1 MGVAEERRE
10 RLARMRLYLITGDR
24 GDEVETARIVE
35 AALEGGATVIQLRK
49 KSMPMLEQYRLALAL
64 RILTREHEALLII
77 NDHVDLAIA
86 ADADGVHLGQ
96 DDLPPDA
103 VRALPGF
110 EGRLIGR
117 STPNLAQAQLPVPD
131 GVSLLELL
139 EQLDVQ
145 PSRVV
150 VEHNREI
157 RRRDDF
163 DKTQVH
169 AGDELELVYFVGG
182 GAGDDALVVGGRSLR
197 SRLIHGTGKFASN
210 EVLARCLTAAQP
222 DMITVAIRR
231 LNLEGGRSEL
241 EGVDL
246 RRYTLLPNTAG
257 ATTAEGAVR
266 LARLARAAGFS
277 DFIKVEVIGD
287 QDTLL
292 PDPQGTLEATRQLV
306 KEGFIVMAYT
316 SDDVVQA
323 IRLYEAGAA
332 AVMPGA
338 APLGT
343 TLGLQNLLNLELI
356 VSKVQVPVIVDAGL
370 GVPSEAA
377 RCLEVCAASVLVNT
391 ATARAQN
398 PPEMARAFADAVV
411 AGRRAFRAG
420 RAHIGLKAVASS
432 PVEGLP
438 V

>member
-1 MGVAEERRE
+1 MSDVTVTLNGKPRKVP
-10 RLARMRLYLITGDR
+10 
-24 GDEVETARIVE
+24 
-35 AALEGGATVIQLRK
+35 EGI
-49 KSMPMLEQYRLALAL
+49 
-64 RILTREHEALLII
+64 
-77 NDHVDLAIA
+77 
-86 ADADGVHLGQ
+86 
-96 DDLPPDA
+96 
-103 VRALPGF
+103 
-110 EGRLIGR
+110 
-117 STPNLAQAQLPVPD
+117 
-131 GVSLLELL
+131 SLLELL
-139 EQLDVQ
+139 KELDVQ

-150 VEHNREI
+150 IEHNREI
-157 RRRDDF
+157 CRKDDF
-163 DKTQVH
+163 KTAKVH
-169 AGDELELVYFVGG
+169 DGDELELVYFVGG
-182 GAGDDALVVGGRSLR
+182 GSPADDAFVVGGRLLR

-210 EVLARCLTAAQP
+210 DVLARCLEAAQP

-241 EGVDL
+241 EGIDL
-246 RRYTLLPNTAG
+246 RRFTLLPNTAG

-277 DFIKVEVIGD
+277 DFIKVEVVGD
-287 QDTLL
+287 EDTLL

-338 APLGT
+338 APIGT

-356 VSKVQVPVIVDAGL
+356 VTKVKVPVIVDAGL

-377 RCLEVCAASVLVNT
+377 RCLEAGAAAVLVNT
-391 ATARAQN
+391 AIARAQN
-398 PPEMARAFADAVV
+398 APEMARAFAEAVV
-411 AGRRAFRAG
+411 AGRRAFKAG

>member
-1 MGVAEERRE
+1 MTEVTVTLNGKPRQVA
-10 RLARMRLYLITGDR
+10 
-24 GDEVETARIVE
+24 
-35 AALEGGATVIQLRK
+35 
-49 KSMPMLEQYRLALAL
+49 
-64 RILTREHEALLII
+64 
-77 NDHVDLAIA
+77 
-86 ADADGVHLGQ
+86 
-96 DDLPPDA
+96 
-103 VRALPGF
+103 
-110 EGRLIGR
+110 
-117 STPNLAQAQLPVPD
+117 D
-131 GVSLLELL
+131 GVSLLDLL

-163 DKTQVH
+163 AKTIVH
-169 AGDELELVYFVGG
+169 AGDELELVHFVGG
-182 GAGDDALVVGGRSLR
+182 GAAGGNDPFVVGGRTLR
-197 SRLIHGTGKFASN
+197 SRLIHGTGRYASN
-210 EVLARCLTAAQP
+210 EILARCLEAAQP

-241 EGVDL
+241 EGIDL

-257 ATTAEGAVR
+257 AQTADGAIR

-277 DFIKVEVIGD
+277 DFIKVEVVGD
-287 QDTLL
+287 EDTLL
-292 PDPQGTLEATRQLV
+292 PDPLATLEATRQLV
-306 KEGFIVMAYT
+306 KEGFIVMPYT

-338 APLGT
+338 APIGT

-356 VSKVQVPVIVDAGL
+356 VSKVKVPVIVDAGL

-377 RCLEVCAASVLVNT
+377 RCLELGAAGVLVNT
-391 ATARAQN
+391 AIARAKN
-398 PPEMARAFADAVV
+398 PPEMARAFAEAVV
-411 AGRRAFRAG
+411 AGRRAFNAG
-420 RAHIGLKAVASS
+420 RAHIGVKAVASS
-432 PVEGLP
+432 PAEGVP

>member
-1 MGVAEERRE
+1 MSDV
-10 RLARMRLYLITGDR
+10 
-24 GDEVETARIVE
+24 
-35 AALEGGATVIQLRK
+35 TVTLNGKPRK
-49 KSMPMLEQYRLALAL
+49 
-64 RILTREHEALLII
+64 
-77 NDHVDLAIA
+77 
-86 ADADGVHLGQ
+86 
-96 DDLPPDA
+96 
-103 VRALPGF
+103 
-110 EGRLIGR
+110 
-117 STPNLAQAQLPVPD
+117 VPD
-131 GVSLLELL
+131 GLSLLELL
-139 EQLDVQ
+139 KELDVQ

-150 VEHNREI
+150 IEHNREI
-157 RRRDDF
+157 RRKEDFTTAKVRD
-163 DKTQVH
+163 
-169 AGDELELVYFVGG
+169 GDELELVYFVGG
-182 GAGDDALVVGGRSLR
+182 GSPTGDDPFAVGGRPLR

-210 EVLARCLTAAQP
+210 DVLARCLEAAQP

-241 EGVDL
+241 EGIDL

-277 DFIKVEVIGD
+277 DFIKVEVVGD
-287 QDTLL
+287 EDTLL
-292 PDPQGTLEATRQLV
+292 PDPQATLEATRQLV

-338 APLGT
+338 APIGT

-356 VSKVQVPVIVDAGL
+356 VSKVKVPVIVDAGL

-377 RCLEVCAASVLVNT
+377 RCLEAGAAAVLVNT
-391 ATARAQN
+391 AIARAQN
-398 PPEMARAFADAVV
+398 PPEMARAFAEAVV
-411 AGRRAFRAG
+411 AGRRAFKAG

>member
-1 MGVAEERRE
+1 MS
-10 RLARMRLYLITGDR
+10 
-24 GDEVETARIVE
+24 EV
-35 AALEGGATVIQLRK
+35 TVTLNGKPRQ
-49 KSMPMLEQYRLALAL
+49 
-64 RILTREHEALLII
+64 
-77 NDHVDLAIA
+77 
-86 ADADGVHLGQ
+86 
-96 DDLPPDA
+96 
-103 VRALPGF
+103 
-110 EGRLIGR
+110 
-117 STPNLAQAQLPVPD
+117 VPD
-131 GVSLLELL
+131 GLSLLDLL
-139 EQLDVQ
+139 AQLDVQ

-150 VEHNREI
+150 IEHNREI

-163 DKTQVH
+163 DKTHVH
-169 AGDELELVYFVGG
+169 AGDEVELVYFVGG
-182 GAGDDALVVGGRSLR
+182 GSPSADDGFVVGGRTLR

-210 EVLARCLTAAQP
+210 DDLARCLTAAQP

-241 EGVDL
+241 EGIDL

-257 ATTAEGAVR
+257 ATTADGAVR

-277 DFIKVEVIGD
+277 DFIKVEVVGD

-292 PDPQGTLEATRQLV
+292 PDPQATLEATRQLV

-323 IRLYEAGAA
+323 IRLAEAGAA

-338 APLGT
+338 APIGT
-343 TLGLQNLLNLELI
+343 TLGLRNPLNLELI
-356 VSKVQVPVIVDAGL
+356 VSKVKVPVIVDAGL

-377 RCLEVCAASVLVNT
+377 RCLELGAAGVLVNT
-391 ATARAQN
+391 AIARAQN
-398 PPEMARAFADAVV
+398 PPEMARAFAEAVV

-420 RAHIGLKAVASS
+420 RANIGLKAVASS
-432 PVEGLP
+432 PAEGVP

>member
-1 MGVAEERRE
+1 MSDVSVTLNGKP
-10 RLARMRLYLITGDR
+10 RM
-24 GDEVETARIVE
+24 VE
-35 AALEGGATVIQLRK
+35 
-49 KSMPMLEQYRLALAL
+49 
-64 RILTREHEALLII
+64 
-77 NDHVDLAIA
+77 
-86 ADADGVHLGQ
+86 
-96 DDLPPDA
+96 
-103 VRALPGF
+103 
-110 EGRLIGR
+110 
-117 STPNLAQAQLPVPD
+117 D

-139 EQLDVQ
+139 KELDVA

-150 VEHNREI
+150 IEHNREI
-157 RRRDDF
+157 RRKDDF
-163 DKTQVH
+163 AKTVVH

-182 GAGDDALVVGGRSLR
+182 GSRANDAFIVGGRTLR
-197 SRLIHGTGKFASN
+197 SRLIHGTGKYPSN
-210 EVLARCLTAAQP
+210 EVLARCLEAAQP

-231 LNLEGGRSEL
+231 LNLDGGRSEL
-241 EGVDL
+241 EGIDL

-257 ATTAEGAVR
+257 ATTADAAVR
-266 LARLARAAGFS
+266 LARMARAAGMS

-287 QDTLL
+287 EDTLL

-338 APLGT
+338 APIGT

-356 VSKVQVPVIVDAGL
+356 VKKVQVPVIVDAGL

-377 RCLEVCAASVLVNT
+377 RCLELGAGAVLVNT
-391 ATARAQN
+391 AIARAQD
-398 PPEMARAFADAVV
+398 PPEMARAFAEAVV
-411 AGRRAFRAG
+411 AGRRAFLAG
-420 RAHIGLKAVASS
+420 RAHIGMKAVASS
-432 PVEGLP
+432 PVEGIP

>member
-1 MGVAEERRE
+1 MSEVTVTLNGKP
-10 RLARMRLYLITGDR
+10 RL
-24 GDEVETARIVE
+24 VP
-35 AALEGGATVIQLRK
+35 EGL
-49 KSMPMLEQYRLALAL
+49 
-64 RILTREHEALLII
+64 
-77 NDHVDLAIA
+77 N
-86 ADADGVHLGQ
+86 
-96 DDLPPDA
+96 
-103 VRALPGF
+103 
-110 EGRLIGR
+110 
-117 STPNLAQAQLPVPD
+117 
-131 GVSLLELL
+131 LLELL
-139 EQLDVQ
+139 KQLDVQ

-163 DKTQVH
+163 EKTPVH

-182 GAGDDALVVGGRSLR
+182 GSPADDAFVVGGRPLR
-197 SRLIHGTGKFASN
+197 TRLIHGTGKFASN
-210 EVLARCLTAAQP
+210 EVLARCLEAAQP

-241 EGVDL
+241 EGIDL

-277 DFIKVEVIGD
+277 DFIKVEVVGD
-287 QDTLL
+287 EDTLL
-292 PDPQGTLEATRQLV
+292 PDPQATLEATRQLV
-306 KEGFIVMAYT
+306 KEAFIVMAYT

-338 APLGT
+338 APIGT

-356 VSKVQVPVIVDAGL
+356 VSKVKVPVIVDAGL

-377 RCLEVCAASVLVNT
+377 RCLELGAAAVLVNT
-391 ATARAQN
+391 AIARAQN
-398 PPEMARAFADAVV
+398 PPEMARAFAEAVV
-411 AGRRAFRAG
+411 AGRRAFKAG

-432 PVEGLP
+432 PVEGVP

>member
-1 MGVAEERRE
+1 MSDV
-10 RLARMRLYLITGDR
+10 
-24 GDEVETARIVE
+24 
-35 AALEGGATVIQLRK
+35 TVTLNGKPRK
-49 KSMPMLEQYRLALAL
+49 
-64 RILTREHEALLII
+64 
-77 NDHVDLAIA
+77 
-86 ADADGVHLGQ
+86 
-96 DDLPPDA
+96 
-103 VRALPGF
+103 
-110 EGRLIGR
+110 
-117 STPNLAQAQLPVPD
+117 VPD
-131 GVSLLELL
+131 GLSLLELL
-139 EQLDVQ
+139 EELDVL

-150 VEHNREI
+150 IEHNREI
-157 RRRDDF
+157 RRKEDFKTAMVRD
-163 DKTQVH
+163 
-169 AGDELELVYFVGG
+169 GDELELVYFVGG
-182 GAGDDALVVGGRSLR
+182 GSPTGDDPFAVGGRIVR

-210 EVLARCLTAAQP
+210 DVLARCLEAAQP

-241 EGVDL
+241 EGIDL

-287 QDTLL
+287 EDTLL

-338 APLGT
+338 APIGT

-356 VSKVQVPVIVDAGL
+356 VSKVKVPVIVDAGL

-377 RCLEVCAASVLVNT
+377 RCLEAGAAAVLVNT
-391 ATARAQN
+391 AIARAQN
-398 PPEMARAFADAVV
+398 PPEMARAFAEAVM
-411 AGRRAFRAG
+411 AGRRAFKAG

>member
-1 MGVAEERRE
+1 MSQV
-10 RLARMRLYLITGDR
+10 
-24 GDEVETARIVE
+24 
-35 AALEGGATVIQLRK
+35 TVTLNGKPR
-49 KSMPMLEQYRLALAL
+49 
-64 RILTREHEALLII
+64 
-77 NDHVDLAIA
+77 N
-86 ADADGVHLGQ
+86 
-96 DDLPPDA
+96 
-103 VRALPGF
+103 
-110 EGRLIGR
+110 
-117 STPNLAQAQLPVPD
+117 VPD
-131 GVSLLELL
+131 GVSLLDLL
-139 EQLDVQ
+139 KQLDVP

-163 DKTQVH
+163 EKTRVH

-182 GAGDDALVVGGRSLR
+182 GSPADDALVVGGRPLR

-210 EVLARCLTAAQP
+210 DVLARCLEAAQP

-241 EGVDL
+241 QGIDL

-277 DFIKVEVIGD
+277 DFIKVEVVGD
-287 QDTLL
+287 EDTLL
-292 PDPQGTLEATRQLV
+292 PDPQATLEATRQLV

-338 APLGT
+338 APIGT

-356 VSKVQVPVIVDAGL
+356 VSKVKVPVIVDAGL

-377 RCLEVCAASVLVNT
+377 RCLEVGAAGVLVNT
-391 ATARAQN
+391 AIARAQN
-398 PPEMARAFADAVV
+398 PPEMARAFAEAVV
-411 AGRRAFRAG
+411 AGRRAFLAG
-420 RAHIGLKAVASS
+420 RAHIGLRAVASS

>member
-1 MGVAEERRE
+1 VSQ
-10 RLARMRLYLITGDR
+10 
-24 GDEVETARIVE
+24 V
-35 AALEGGATVIQLRK
+35 TVTLNGKPRK
-49 KSMPMLEQYRLALAL
+49 
-64 RILTREHEALLII
+64 
-77 NDHVDLAIA
+77 
-86 ADADGVHLGQ
+86 
-96 DDLPPDA
+96 
-103 VRALPGF
+103 
-110 EGRLIGR
+110 
-117 STPNLAQAQLPVPD
+117 VPD
-131 GVSLLELL
+131 GVSLLDLL
-139 EQLDVQ
+139 MQLDVQ
-145 PSRVV
+145 PARVV

-157 RRRDDF
+157 RRRDEF
-163 DKTQVH
+163 EKTQVH

-182 GAGDDALVVGGRSLR
+182 GSPADDALVVGGRPLR

-210 EVLARCLTAAQP
+210 DVLARCLEAAQP

-241 EGVDL
+241 EGIDL

-257 ATTAEGAVR
+257 ATTADGAVR

-277 DFIKVEVIGD
+277 DFIKVEVVGD
-287 QDTLL
+287 EDTLL
-292 PDPQGTLEATRQLV
+292 PDPQATLEATRQLV
-306 KEGFIVMAYT
+306 KEGFVVMAYT

-338 APLGT
+338 APIGT

-356 VSKVQVPVIVDAGL
+356 VSKVKVPVIVDAGL

-377 RCLEVCAASVLVNT
+377 RCLEAGAAAVLVNT
-391 ATARAQN
+391 AIARAQN
-398 PPEMARAFADAVV
+398 PPEMARAFAEAVV
-411 AGRRAFRAG
+411 AGRRAFKAG

>member
-1 MGVAEERRE
+1 MSDVTV
-10 RLARMRLYLITGDR
+10 RLNGKPR
-24 GDEVETARIVE
+24 VVP
-35 AALEGGATVIQLRK
+35 EGL
-49 KSMPMLEQYRLALAL
+49 
-64 RILTREHEALLII
+64 
-77 NDHVDLAIA
+77 N
-86 ADADGVHLGQ
+86 
-96 DDLPPDA
+96 
-103 VRALPGF
+103 
-110 EGRLIGR
+110 
-117 STPNLAQAQLPVPD
+117 
-131 GVSLLELL
+131 LLELL
-139 EQLDVQ
+139 ERLDVQ

-157 RRRDDF
+157 RRKEDF
-163 DKTQVH
+163 ETAKVH
-169 AGDELELVYFVGG
+169 DGDELELVYFVGG
-182 GAGDDALVVGGRSLR
+182 GSVDRNDPFHVGGRPLR
-197 SRLIHGTGKFASN
+197 SRLIHGTGKFTSN
-210 EVLARCLTAAQP
+210 DVLARCLDAAQP

-241 EGVDL
+241 EGIDL

-277 DFIKVEVIGD
+277 DFIKVEVVGD
-287 QDTLL
+287 EDTLL
-292 PDPQGTLEATRQLV
+292 PDPQATLEATRQLV

-338 APLGT
+338 APIGT

-356 VSKVQVPVIVDAGL
+356 VSKVKVPVIVDAGL

-377 RCLEVCAASVLVNT
+377 RCLELGAAAVLVNT
-391 ATARAQN
+391 AIARAQN
-398 PPEMARAFADAVV
+398 PPEMARAFAEAVV
-411 AGRRAFRAG
+411 AGRRAFKAG
-420 RAHIGLKAVASS
+420 RAHIGLKGVASS
-432 PVEGLP
+432 PVEGIP

>member
-1 MGVAEERRE
+1 M
-10 RLARMRLYLITGDR
+10 T
-24 GDEVETARIVE
+24 EV
-35 AALEGGATVIQLRK
+35 TVILNGKPR
-49 KSMPMLEQYRLALAL
+49 R
-64 RILTREHEALLII
+64 
-77 NDHVDLAIA
+77 V
-86 ADADGVHLGQ
+86 V
-96 DDLPPDA
+96 
-103 VRALPGF
+103 
-110 EGRLIGR
+110 EG
-117 STPNLAQAQLPVPD
+117 A
-131 GVSLLELL
+131 SLLDLL
-139 EQLDVQ
+139 QQLDVQ

-163 DKTQVH
+163 AKTVVR

-182 GAGDDALVVGGRSLR
+182 GSPTADAVVVGGRPLR
-197 SRLIHGTGKFASN
+197 SRLIHGTGKYASN

-241 EGVDL
+241 EGIDL

-257 ATTAEGAVR
+257 ATTADGAIR

-277 DFIKVEVIGD
+277 DFIKVEVVGD
-287 QDTLL
+287 EDTLL
-292 PDPQGTLEATRQLV
+292 PDPHATLEATRQLV
-306 KEGFIVMAYT
+306 KEGFIVMPYT

-338 APLGT
+338 APIGP

-356 VSKVQVPVIVDAGL
+356 VSKVKVPVIVDAGL
-370 GVPSEAA
+370 GVPSDAA
-377 RCLEVCAASVLVNT
+377 RCLELGAAGVLVNT
-391 ATARAQN
+391 AIARAKN
-398 PPEMARAFADAVV
+398 PPEMAHAFAEAVV
-411 AGRRAFRAG
+411 AGRRAFNAG
-420 RAHIGLKAVASS
+420 RAHIGVKAVASS
-432 PVEGLP
+432 PAEGIP

>member
-1 MGVAEERRE
+1 VS
-10 RLARMRLYLITGDR
+10 D
-24 GDEVETARIVE
+24 V
-35 AALEGGATVIQLRK
+35 TVTLNGKPRQ
-49 KSMPMLEQYRLALAL
+49 
-64 RILTREHEALLII
+64 
-77 NDHVDLAIA
+77 
-86 ADADGVHLGQ
+86 
-96 DDLPPDA
+96 
-103 VRALPGF
+103 
-110 EGRLIGR
+110 
-117 STPNLAQAQLPVPD
+117 VPD
-131 GVSLLELL
+131 GLSLLELL
-139 EQLDVQ
+139 KELDVQ

-150 VEHNREI
+150 IEHNREI
-157 RRRDDF
+157 RRKEDF
-163 DKTQVH
+163 KTAKVRE
-169 AGDELELVYFVGG
+169 GDELELVYFVGG
-182 GAGDDALVVGGRSLR
+182 GSPAGDDPFAVGGHTLR

-210 EVLARCLTAAQP
+210 EVLARCLEAAQP

-231 LNLEGGRSEL
+231 LNLEGGRSQL
-241 EGVDL
+241 EGIDL

-277 DFIKVEVIGD
+277 DFIKVEVVGD
-287 QDTLL
+287 EDTLL
-292 PDPQGTLEATRQLV
+292 PDPQATLEATRQLV

-338 APLGT
+338 APIGT

-356 VSKVQVPVIVDAGL
+356 VGKVKVPVIVDAGL

-377 RCLEVCAASVLVNT
+377 RCLETGAAAVLVNT
-391 ATARAQN
+391 AIARAQN
-398 PPEMARAFADAVV
+398 PPEMARAFAEAVV
-411 AGRRAFRAG
+411 AGRRSFKAG

>member
-1 MGVAEERRE
+1 MSDV
-10 RLARMRLYLITGDR
+10 
-24 GDEVETARIVE
+24 
-35 AALEGGATVIQLRK
+35 TVTLNGKPRK
-49 KSMPMLEQYRLALAL
+49 
-64 RILTREHEALLII
+64 
-77 NDHVDLAIA
+77 
-86 ADADGVHLGQ
+86 
-96 DDLPPDA
+96 
-103 VRALPGF
+103 
-110 EGRLIGR
+110 
-117 STPNLAQAQLPVPD
+117 VPD

-163 DKTQVH
+163 EKTQVH

-182 GAGDDALVVGGRSLR
+182 GSLAGDDSFAVGGRTLR

-210 EVLARCLTAAQP
+210 DVLARCLEAAQP

-241 EGVDL
+241 EGIDL
-246 RRYTLLPNTAG
+246 RRHTLLPNTAG

-277 DFIKVEVIGD
+277 DFIKVEVVGD
-287 QDTLL
+287 EDTLL
-292 PDPQGTLEATRQLV
+292 PDPQATLEATRQLV

-338 APLGT
+338 APIGT

-356 VSKVQVPVIVDAGL
+356 VNKVKVPVIVDAGL

-377 RCLEVCAASVLVNT
+377 QCLELGAAAVLVNT
-391 ATARAQN
+391 AIARAQN
-398 PPEMARAFADAVV
+398 PPEMARAFAEAVV
-411 AGRRAFRAG
+411 AGRRAFKAG

>member
-1 MGVAEERRE
+1 MSDVSVTLNGKP
-10 RLARMRLYLITGDR
+10 RM
-24 GDEVETARIVE
+24 VE
-35 AALEGGATVIQLRK
+35 
-49 KSMPMLEQYRLALAL
+49 
-64 RILTREHEALLII
+64 
-77 NDHVDLAIA
+77 
-86 ADADGVHLGQ
+86 
-96 DDLPPDA
+96 
-103 VRALPGF
+103 
-110 EGRLIGR
+110 
-117 STPNLAQAQLPVPD
+117 D
-131 GVSLLELL
+131 GVSLLDLL
-139 EQLDVQ
+139 KELDVA

-150 VEHNREI
+150 IEHNREI
-157 RRRDDF
+157 RRKDDF
-163 DKTQVH
+163 AKTVVH

-182 GAGDDALVVGGRSLR
+182 GSAEDDAFVVGGRTLR
-197 SRLIHGTGKFASN
+197 SRLIHGTGKYPSN
-210 EVLARCLTAAQP
+210 EVLARCLDSAQP

-241 EGVDL
+241 EGIDL

-257 ATTAEGAVR
+257 ATTADAAIR
-266 LARLARAAGFS
+266 LARMARAAGMS

-287 QDTLL
+287 EDTLL

-338 APLGT
+338 APIGT

-356 VSKVQVPVIVDAGL
+356 VKKVQVPVIVDAGL

-377 RCLEVCAASVLVNT
+377 RCLELGAAAVLVNT
-391 ATARAQN
+391 AIARAQD
-398 PPEMARAFADAVV
+398 PPEMARAFAEAVV
-411 AGRRAFRAG
+411 AGRRAFLAG
-420 RAHIGLKAVASS
+420 RAHIGMKAVASS
-432 PVEGLP
+432 PVEGIP